1 MNSLTYPAQNYV
13 PTKPKTRTAYG
24 SLEDTLNR
32 MTFSEITNNPN
43 YHFENV
49 YITNFDL
56 IHHNCRGDS
65 LEHTE
70 KYYQTISYNRL
81 HNEILSNEHKTSSI
95 FTAIK
100 SERDDVYFEK
110 NIFKEHF
117 NREEIE
123 KKLQKNFFFIF
134 NEEKRFS

>member
-1 MNSLTYPAQNYV
+1 
-13 PTKPKTRTAYG
+13 
-24 SLEDTLNR
+24 
-32 MTFSEITNNPN
+32 MTFNEITNNPN
-43 YHFENV
+43 YHFENA

-56 IHHNCRGDS
+56 IHHNCRGDQ
-65 LEHTE
+65 LQRTK

-81 HNEILSNEHKTSSI
+81 HNEILSNEHKTSFISA
-95 FTAIK
+95 AIK

-123 KKLQKNFFFIF
+123 KIYKKKKIFIF